1 MAPRLLALLL
11 SLTLSLAAENRIAP
25 KPHSTRGPIDFRD
38 VVGVVPHAAGIDVYW
53 QRTNEFEA
61 LIRPKLM
68 RTTVSTDGTSR
79 LSRVL
84 IHELDEME
92 WGARVDGEGTNVQAI
107 WTSFDTIMASPVVND
122 ALKYPEGKVVAPHGN
137 YATINCH
144 ASECAVVYSF
154 AGGQSAT
161 ILDADSNVV
170 GSFMLPEGFHPQNV
184 SFSDQ
189 GLFFVRHQLKQVRAA
204 LVRRDGSVQY
214 DVAIADAD
222 PLKFHA
228 GPLAIAANG
237 AQHVVAFVD
246 YAPEPDEV
254 HAITIS
260 DDGTMSEPVRLLHTE
275 RHPDLPANVGSLSL
289 AWNGT
294 TYVLGGGY
302 GIGAPFVMRFDSAF
316 RPLDAEPQRGDSPSG
331 ASVHAAGER
340 FVIIWPARKPYLTIL
355 LPNGEM
361 TPRLELDPTPRR
373 RSVR

>member
-1 MAPRLLALLL
+1 MKTILTVLL
-11 SLTLSLAAENRIAP
+11 SLAVPLIGQNRIAP
-25 KPHSTRGPIDFRD
+25 APHSTRGPIDMRD

-53 QRTNEFEA
+53 QRTNEFDTPVRA
-61 LIRPKLM
+61 KLM

-84 IHELDEME
+84 IGELE
-92 WGARVDGEGTNVQAI
+92 WGSARVDGEGTNVQAV
-107 WTSFDTIMASPVVND
+107 WTTVSGNIMASPVVHD
-122 ALKYPEGKVVAPHGN
+122 ALKPEGKLVSPFGSFPAFS
-137 YATINCH
+137 CH
-144 ASECAVVYSF
+144 ASECAVIYGLSGV
-154 AGGQSAT
+154 QRAT
-161 ILDADSNVV
+161 ILDADSNVI
-170 GSFMLPEGFHPQNV
+170 GSFTLPDGFHPLSV
-184 SFSDQ
+184 SFSDR
-189 GLFFVRHQLKQVRAA
+189 GLFFVRHQLTQARAA

-214 DVAIADAD
+214 DVAIADAE

-302 GIGAPFVMRFDSAF
+302 GIGAPFVVRFDSAF
-316 RPLDAEPQRGDSPSG
+316 RPLDEEPQRGDSPSG
-331 ASVHAAGER
+331 ASVHAVGER
-340 FVIIWPARKPYLTIL
+340 FVIIWSVRKPYLTML

-361 TPRLELDPTPRR
+361 TPRLELDPMPRR

>member
-1 MAPRLLALLL
+1 MKTILTVLL
-11 SLTLSLAAENRIAP
+11 SLAVPRIGQNRIAP
-25 KPHSTRGPIDFRD
+25 APHSTRGPIDMRD

-53 QRTNEFEA
+53 QRTNEFET

-68 RTTVSTDGTSR
+68 RTTVSADGISR

-84 IHELDEME
+84 IQDLDETE

-107 WTSFDTIMASPVVND
+107 WRSSDNIVASPVVND
-122 ALKYPEGKVVAPHGN
+122 ALKYPEGKLVSPYGD

-144 ASECAVVYSF
+144 ASECAVIYSF
-154 AGGQSAT
+154 SDAQTAT

-170 GSFMLPEGFHPQNV
+170 GSFTLPSGFHPQNV
-184 SFSDQ
+184 SFSDR
-189 GLFFVRHQLKQVRAA
+189 GLFFVRHQLTQARAA

-214 DVAIADAD
+214 DVAIADAE

-302 GIGAPFVMRFDSAF
+302 GIGAPFVVRFDSAF
-316 RPLDAEPQRGDSPSG
+316 RPLDEEPQRGDSPSG
-331 ASVHAAGER
+331 ASVHAVGER
-340 FVIIWPARKPYLTIL
+340 FVIIWSVRKPYLTML

-361 TPRLELDPTPRR
+361 TPRLELDPMPRR